1 MSKTNNLQHF
11 LKDLADSI
19 REKTGKTGSIHAQE
33 FSNEIKNIK
42 ASDKRFYK
50 INHDAIT
57 KENEM
62 ICSFAFI
69 LNPVDM
75 IFQLKNGDYVNVQY
89 GYFNYRSEQYV
100 GGWNEML
107 RYFENVNIATD
118 PYVAVAFNTDKNML
132 YHDFTN
138 NTSKIIR
145 FEGELWQQV
154 ITIFEEMLNMPIS
167 SNPEQMDQFKQ
178 MIESVFEE
186 ITEEEYN
193 ALVTYKPE

>member
-19 REKTGKTGSIHAQE
+19 REKTGKTGSIPAQE

-57 KENEM
+57 EENVM
-62 ICSFAFI
+62 ICRCAFI

-75 IFQLKNGDYVNVQY
+75 VFQLKNGDYVNAQY
-89 GYFNYRSEQYV
+89 GYFVYRSEQYM
-100 GGWNEML
+100 GGCIEMA
-107 RYFENVNIATD
+107 RYFKNVNIETD
-118 PYVAVAFNTDKNML
+118 PYVAVAFNTDKNMFH
-132 YHDFTN
+132 HDFTN
-138 NTSKIIR
+138 NTSKIIH

-154 ITIFEEMLNMPIS
+154 ITVFEEMLNMPIS
-167 SNPEQMDQFKQ
+167 GNQEQIDQFKQ
-178 MIESVFEE
+178 LIESIFEE